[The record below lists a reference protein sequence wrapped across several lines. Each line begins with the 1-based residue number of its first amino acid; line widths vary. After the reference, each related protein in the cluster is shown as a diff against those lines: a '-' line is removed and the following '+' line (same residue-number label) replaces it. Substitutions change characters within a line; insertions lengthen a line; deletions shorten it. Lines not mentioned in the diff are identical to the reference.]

1 MEGDKLCEKCR
12 QIEFSALSTPTL
24 ADIDQARKDT
34 SREIPLYLPQA
45 TWRGP
50 GEPPKVDRVNLGSLE
65 RIEHSSSLGC
75 KLCALILDAVRRQG
89 GSTFQGVSL
98 PRGDE
103 VHFWAD
109 PMMSSGFITDSLE
122 DIESSSSNAYF
133 MLKRLSVIAKTTDT
147 EETVVYFDSFFQP
160 CDVGASRPS
169 ARGAQLNGESNR
181 LFLGRMR
188 PMVLDVNLPRQWIE
202 LCESTHSASC
212 YGRGDKSLK
221 TR

>member
-1 MEGDKLCEKCR
+1 MEREKLCEKCR

-24 ADIDQARKDT
+24 ADIDRARKDT
-34 SREIPLYLPQA
+34 RREIPLYLPQG

-50 GEPPKVDRVNLGSLE
+50 GEPPKVDKVNLGSLE

-75 KLCALILDAVRRQG
+75 KLCAVILDAVRRQG
-89 GSTFQGVSL
+89 GFTAPGVSL

-109 PMMSSGFITDSLE
+109 PSKIYGYITDSLE

-133 MLKRLSVIAKTTDT
+133 MLRRLLITATTTDT
-147 EETVVYFDSFFQP
+147 EETLAYFDGIVQP

-169 ARGAQLNGESNR
+169 AKGAQLNVESKR
-181 LFLGRMR
+181 LFLGRIR
-188 PMVLDVNLPRQWIE
+188 PVVLDMNLLRQWIE
-202 LCESTHSASC
+202 LCESTHGASC

-221 TR
+221 TQ

>member
-1 MEGDKLCEKCR
+1 MEREQLCEKCR

-24 ADIDQARKDT
+24 ADIDQARKDI
-34 SREIPLYLPQA
+34 SREIPLSLQQA

-65 RIEHSSSLGC
+65 RIEHSYSLGC
-75 KLCALILDAVRRQG
+75 KLCAVILDAVRRQG
-89 GSTFQGVSL
+89 GFTTQGVSL

-103 VHFWAD
+103 VHFWAI
-109 PMMSSGFITDSLE
+109 PSETYGFITDSLE
-122 DIESSSSNAYF
+122 DIESRFSNAYF
-133 MLKRLSVIAKTTDT
+133 MLNRLLVTAITTDT
-147 EETVVYFDSFFQP
+147 EESVAYFHSIDQP
-160 CDVGASRPS
+160 CNVGASCPS
-169 ARGAQLNGESNR
+169 AKGAQLNGESDR

-188 PMVLDVNLPRQWIE
+188 PMVLDVNLPSQWIK
-202 LCESTHSASC
+202 LCESTHGASC

>member
-1 MEGDKLCEKCR
+1 MEREQLCEKCR

-24 ADIDQARKDT
+24 ADVNRARNDT
-34 SREIPLYLPQA
+34 SREIPLFLPQA

-50 GEPPKVDRVNLGSLE
+50 GEPPKVERVNLGSLE

-75 KLCALILDAVRRQG
+75 KLCAVILDAVRRQG
-89 GSTFQGVSL
+89 GFTTQGVSL

-109 PMMSSGFITDSLE
+109 PSEIYGFITDSLE
-122 DIESSSSNAYF
+122 DIESSWSNAYC
-133 MLKRLSVIAKTTDT
+133 MLKRLLVTATTTDT
-147 EETVVYFDSFFQP
+147 EKTVAYFDSIVQP
-160 CDVGASRPS
+160 CDVGASRPPPK
-169 ARGAQLNGESNR
+169 GAQLNGESNR

-202 LCESTHSASC
+202 LCESSHGASC
-212 YGRGDKSLK
+212 YGRGHKSLK